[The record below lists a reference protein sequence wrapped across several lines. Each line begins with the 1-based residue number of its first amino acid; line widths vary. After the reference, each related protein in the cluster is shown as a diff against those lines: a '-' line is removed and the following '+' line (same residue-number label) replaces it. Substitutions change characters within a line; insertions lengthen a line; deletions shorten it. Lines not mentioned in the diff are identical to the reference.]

1 MTARHPN
8 IRSCHW
14 DGIGVETRWLESVRQ
29 RSVLAHLFPVV
40 GSPRFLVLAGSLD
53 RNRSEVVAP
62 RETRMSAAPD
72 RPLDDSFSR
81 GLWEGNCGEPL
92 GEKNGVCELLA
103 GAPRE
108 ATDYEIRLSM

>member
-1 MTARHPN
+1 
-8 IRSCHW
+8 
-14 DGIGVETRWLESVRQ
+14 
-29 RSVLAHLFPVV
+29 
-40 GSPRFLVLAGSLD
+40 
-53 RNRSEVVAP
+53 VAP

-92 GEKNGVCELLA
+92 GEKKNGVCELLA

>member
-8 IRSCHW
+8 RRSCRW

-29 RSVLAHLFPVV
+29 CSVLAHLFPVV
-40 GSPRFLVLAGSLD
+40 GSPPFLVLAGSLD

-72 RPLDDSFSR
+72 HPLDDSFSH
-81 GLWEGNCGEPL
+81 GLWKGNCGEPL
-92 GEKNGVCELLA
+92 EKTLFVNF
-103 GAPRE
+103 
-108 ATDYEIRLSM
+108 